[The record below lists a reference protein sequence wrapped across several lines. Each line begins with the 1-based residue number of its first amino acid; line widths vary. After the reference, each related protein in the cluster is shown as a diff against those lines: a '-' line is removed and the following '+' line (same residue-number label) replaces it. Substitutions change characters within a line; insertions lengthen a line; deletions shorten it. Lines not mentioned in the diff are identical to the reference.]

1 MRVPLPENRVS
12 GIARRSRAGYRAAGG
27 GSTFAACLS
36 FGRNSSSNSRP
47 LSACRG
53 NAYEKEP
60 FVPLNLA
67 CRTLRR
73 RHSPPWR
80 RVSAGT

>member
-47 LSACRG
+47 LSAAAAAHTKKNRS
-53 NAYEKEP
+53 
-60 FVPLNLA
+60 F
-67 CRTLRR
+67 
-73 RHSPPWR
+73 H
-80 RVSAGT
+80 

>member
-36 FGRNSSSNSRP
+36 FGRNSNSSNSDSSNSDSRP
-47 LSACRG
+47 LSAAAATHTKKNRS
-53 NAYEKEP
+53 
-60 FVPLNLA
+60 F
-67 CRTLRR
+67 
-73 RHSPPWR
+73 H
-80 RVSAGT
+80 

>member
-36 FGRNSSSNSRP
+36 FGRNSNNSNSRP
-47 LSACRG
+47 LSAAAATHMKKNRS
-53 NAYEKEP
+53 
-60 FVPLNLA
+60 F
-67 CRTLRR
+67 
-73 RHSPPWR
+73 H
-80 RVSAGT
+80 

>member
-36 FGRNSSSNSRP
+36 FGRNSSSSSSNSNSNSRP
-47 LSACRG
+47 LSAAAATHTKKNRS
-53 NAYEKEP
+53 
-60 FVPLNLA
+60 F
-67 CRTLRR
+67 
-73 RHSPPWR
+73 H
-80 RVSAGT
+80 

>member
-36 FGRNSSSNSRP
+36 FGRNSSNSNSRP
-47 LSACRG
+47 LSAAAATHTKKNRS
-53 NAYEKEP
+53 
-60 FVPLNLA
+60 F
-67 CRTLRR
+67 
-73 RHSPPWR
+73 H
-80 RVSAGT
+80 

>member
-36 FGRNSSSNSRP
+36 FGRNSSRP
-47 LSACRG
+47 LSAAAATHTKKNRS
-53 NAYEKEP
+53 
-60 FVPLNLA
+60 F
-67 CRTLRR
+67 
-73 RHSPPWR
+73 H
-80 RVSAGT
+80 

>member
-47 LSACRG
+47 FSAAAAPHTKKNRS
-53 NAYEKEP
+53 
-60 FVPLNLA
+60 L
-67 CRTLRR
+67 
-73 RHSPPWR
+73 H
-80 RVSAGT
+80 

>member
-36 FGRNSSSNSRP
+36 FGRNSSNSNSNSRP
-47 LSACRG
+47 LSAAAATHTKKNRS
-53 NAYEKEP
+53 
-60 FVPLNLA
+60 F
-67 CRTLRR
+67 
-73 RHSPPWR
+73 H
-80 RVSAGT
+80 

>member
-36 FGRNSSSNSRP
+36 FGRNSNSSSNSRP
-47 LSACRG
+47 LSAAAAAHTKKNRS
-53 NAYEKEP
+53 
-60 FVPLNLA
+60 F
-67 CRTLRR
+67 
-73 RHSPPWR
+73 H
-80 RVSAGT
+80 

>member
-36 FGRNSSSNSRP
+36 FGRNSSSNSNSNSRP
-47 LSACRG
+47 LSAAAATHTKKNRS
-53 NAYEKEP
+53 
-60 FVPLNLA
+60 F
-67 CRTLRR
+67 
-73 RHSPPWR
+73 H
-80 RVSAGT
+80 